1 MKSKFKLFLFILIA
15 LVLPFVHFDKA
26 HADTTGSEGQ
36 EQYALYLQANADGTI
51 EGSISKRLSVTNEY
65 LYYDGDA
72 CYVRVSALIE
82 GIIPIPN
89 DENTKFK
96 GWSDSSTG
104 KNIYGDNFSINIEQF
119 SSTDDYNKTVKFC
132 NIYAIYEGVNYNI
145 TLDSYG
151 GTVNGESS
159 IVITDK
165 LSKFQTVDLSKY
177 TAKREGCEFC
187 GWGHDGKVI
196 TSIDKNYLLKNNNQ
210 MTVFPL
216 YKSTTKSKDDD
227 TVFILDANG
236 GTIEGEKSKK
246 YDYLASESASMPIFH
261 YIPERQ
267 GFKFKGW
274 NSKKDGSG
282 NNYSMLSQ
290 SYWEKDAKSG
300 VESELKKDSLKDD
313 QKFYRYL
320 TLYAAWESTAGTK
333 KEIKSESA
341 SELKG
346 SVLFESPVDGS
357 YRLNI
362 KKAEIPEGLTGKNVK
377 FVADISLINDKSEV
391 VKINGIKMKIKMAL
405 PENLKGYSQ
414 YEVVYIGE
422 DGKIKETLPA
432 TIEDGYIVFETNHLS
447 KYGIV
452 TKNILTG
459 ESTDTNISL
468 EQEAGENPLTG
479 DAVGLHMALL
489 SISSVGVGI
498 LSVWNRK
505 KVK

>member
-26 HADTTGSEGQ
+26 HAEEG
-36 EQYALYLQANADGTI
+36 QYALKIYVVVDEEIKSSVPITVGVNFQDNED
-51 EGSISKRLSVTNEY
+51 SIP
-65 LYYDGDA
+65 
-72 CYVRVSALIE
+72 VSELTQ
-82 GIIPIPN
+82 GKIPVPN

-104 KNIYGDNFSINIEQF
+104 KKIYDENSKLYNYQF
-119 SSTDDYNKTVKFC
+119 SSQDAGVKFC

-290 SYWEKDAKSG
+290 SYWENDAKSE

-313 QKFYRYL
+313 QTFYRYL

-452 TKNILTG
+452 AKNISTG
-459 ESTDTNISL
+459 KSTDTNISL